1 MRWKAVSKQAICGRS
16 GRSSRIGSDRREA
29 ARLVQRREGCQLLQR
44 LHHLAGQPDR
54 RGEVSP
60 AMHYPVTDRDQGVRV
75 EIPLHPVQQFIQHPV
90 IRGRSVR
97 PPPLR

>member
-1 MRWKAVSKQAICGRS
+1 MEGGIEEGDLRQVGPQLED
-16 GRSSRIGSDRREA
+16 GSNRREA

-75 EIPLHPVQQFIQHPV
+75 EFPSTQSSDSSSIP
-90 IRGRSVR
+90 
-97 PPPLR
+97 